1 MDRKNVLLYIHWILF
16 VVVSISYSIL
26 IFTNINS
33 GIFEIFHGIY
43 NIGFYSVLISSL
55 LLLFF
60 PSIKFKYKIMP
71 WIIFFAITGVFVLFD
86 YLQILDVFYE
96 HLFVIFFIPIV
107 IVIYSILNLIIYS
120 IYKYYNKNE

>member
-1 MDRKNVLLYIHWILF
+1 
-16 VVVSISYSIL
+16 
-26 IFTNINS
+26 
-33 GIFEIFHGIY
+33 
-43 NIGFYSVLISSL
+43 
-55 LLLFF
+55 
-60 PSIKFKYKIMP
+60 MP

-96 HLFVIFFIPIV
+96 LLFVIFFIPIV